1 MRQFYKLVQLYQR
14 SLTANVLFAARYPGV
29 PIEGQLL
36 ISKLEKHES
45 TKDLRKMASYL
56 AMFRQDFP
64 KSKMP
69 EMAKD
74 IGKRCGIRYD
84 AIHGFGYP
92 HADGGYH
99 YFK

>member
-1 MRQFYKLVQLYQR
+1 MRQFYKLVQLYR
-14 SLTANVLFAARYPGV
+14 KSLVANVLFATRYPGQ
-29 PIEGQLL
+29 PIEVQLL
-36 ISKLEKHES
+36 LSKLEKHE
-45 TKDLRKMASYL
+45 KNRDLRKMASYL
-56 AMFRQDFP
+56 AMFRKDYP

-74 IGKRCGIRYD
+74 IGKRNGIRYD
-84 AIHGFGYP
+84 AINGFGYP